1 MIRKHIEPLPSH
13 HTSPVQAYIAGFAL
27 AIALTVA
34 AFGFVWAY
42 LASDGSLF
50 SRGVLLTLL
59 GMLAAAQLY
68 VQSVFFLHLSAER
81 RLRMTL
87 WSTLFT
93 IMVVLIIVV
102 GSLWIMQNLNY
113 NMMPDDVSEYIQ
125 QEENIH
131 ER

>member
-1 MIRKHIEPLPSH
+1 
-13 HTSPVQAYIAGFAL
+13 
-27 AIALTVA
+27 
-34 AFGFVWAY
+34 
-42 LASDGSLF
+42 
-50 SRGVLLTLL
+50 
-59 GMLAAAQLY
+59 LAAAQLY

-81 RLRMTL
+81 KLRMTL

-93 IMVVLIIVV
+93 IMVVVIIVV

-113 NMMPDDVSEYIQ
+113 NMMPDDVSQYIQ